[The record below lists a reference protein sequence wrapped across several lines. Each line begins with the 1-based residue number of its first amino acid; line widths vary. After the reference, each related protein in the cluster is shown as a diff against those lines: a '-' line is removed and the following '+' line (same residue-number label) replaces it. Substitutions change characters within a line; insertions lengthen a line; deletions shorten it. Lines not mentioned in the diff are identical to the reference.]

1 MQLNRP
7 AKLSTVIG
15 LITVHV
21 DYHISYTFVTYFDK
35 QREIEKRLQNSYE
48 EQIIT

>member
-21 DYHISYTFVTYFDK
+21 DYHIAYTFVTYFDK
-35 QREIEKRLQNSYE
+35 QREIKRLQNSYE
-48 EQIIT
+48 EKTII